1 MGRCSC
7 TWMLGIRLL
16 FMVIDIIIEKQRI
29 KKYGSTCRISLFYK
43 LPQGLTT
50 KKYVFINIFVQFP
63 EFFYNSVGD
72 FRLFLQFIL
81 LMYFGYLLPNSLR
94 NIATDRITEKNS
106 CSKKQNYRDK
116 MTLLISFFSPSAAVF
131 FCTFFL

>member
-1 MGRCSC
+1 MDVRHKIAFYGHRHNHRK
-7 TWMLGIRLL
+7 TK
-16 FMVIDIIIEKQRI
+16 D

-116 MTLLISFFSPSAAVF
+116 MTHLISFFSPSAAVF